1 MSSAAQ
7 QEPAPLQVALAGNP
21 NAGKTSIFNQL
32 TGANQ
37 QVANYPGIT
46 VEKRWGNFQLGETQ
60 VALLD
65 LPGTYS
71 LTPFSPEERVAR
83 NALLEDN
90 LDVVVVVV
98 DSTQLHRSLVLLAQM
113 MQCGVKVVLAMNMAD
128 EAQKAGQKISLQALE
143 KHLGCPVV
151 ETVGSKG
158 QGIDNLSQAI
168 AKAAASNN
176 HPILN
181 LDQGLGAAIDRIGSL
196 LPAEMAKS
204 PAKDWLATRLLVG
217 DTNIEER
224 IKEKSAA
231 AELFEQAQQA
241 RQALQEKEGK
251 DIDLILSTAYFKF
264 AGDVLTK
271 NLEQKA
277 RSDAR
282 AFSDKLDRILVHK
295 FFGLPIFAA
304 IMYGIFYLTFTLGE
318 PPMDWIDATFS
329 ALGSWITGL
338 WPAGSESALQSLL
351 VDGIIGG
358 VGGVVIFLPN
368 ILLLFLGL
376 AFLEDSG
383 YMARAAFLMDR
394 VMHRFGLHGKSFVP
408 MMTGF
413 GCSIPGIMATR
424 TLENERDR
432 LTTMLVLPLMSCGAR
447 LTVWMLLIPA
457 FFAPA
462 WRAPMLGFIYA
473 AGILLA
479 MILARLLRVS
489 LLAGAEAPFVM
500 ELPPYRMPVG
510 KQISKKILERAWI
523 YLRKAGTV
531 ILSISILLWFM
542 TAYPKKET
550 YEVDQKVAQG
560 QVSLS
565 EEEIEGQRAYEG
577 IRYSIAGRIG
587 QAMEP
592 VIKPMGFDWKL
603 GTAMIGAFAAKE
615 VFVAQVGIVYA
626 MSDVDEENSDLR
638 SQLARDYSPLVA
650 LSLMLF
656 LLISTPCMAT
666 IALTARESGS
676 WKWAMLQ
683 LGGLTGIAYLIS
695 VVVYNVGKLFV

>member
-1 MSSAAQ
+1 M
-7 QEPAPLQVALAGNP
+7 
-21 NAGKTSIFNQL
+21 
-32 TGANQ
+32 
-37 QVANYPGIT
+37 
-46 VEKRWGNFQLGETQ
+46 
-60 VALLD
+60 
-65 LPGTYS
+65 
-71 LTPFSPEERVAR
+71 
-83 NALLEDN
+83 
-90 LDVVVVVV
+90 
-98 DSTQLHRSLVLLAQM
+98 
-113 MQCGVKVVLAMNMAD
+113 
-128 EAQKAGQKISLQALE
+128 
-143 KHLGCPVV
+143 
-151 ETVGSKG
+151 
-158 QGIDNLSQAI
+158 
-168 AKAAASNN
+168 
-176 HPILN
+176 
-181 LDQGLGAAIDRIGSL
+181 
-196 LPAEMAKS
+196 
-204 PAKDWLATRLLVG
+204 
-217 DTNIEER
+217 
-224 IKEKSAA
+224 
-231 AELFEQAQQA
+231 
-241 RQALQEKEGK
+241 QEKEGK